1 MAVTDTVSNINT
13 QYQKIEYLLKHVNDV
28 YNYVKLNKDSDK
40 NLANDIINGLLN
52 EIHKEFYSMVEET
65 KTNDEILNYNNC
77 LITLLA
83 ASSIDLCEAI
93 LINGNDDVIN
103 DFYERWKVLY
113 NKTHQYRNYQ

>member
-1 MAVTDTVSNINT
+1 MATISNINT

-40 NLANDIINGLLN
+40 NLANDITNGLLN
-52 EIHKEFYSMVEET
+52 EIHKEFYSMVEKT
-65 KTNDEILNYNNC
+65 KTNDELLNYNNC

-93 LINGNDDVIN
+93 LNNGDEFIIN
-103 DFYERWKVLY
+103 DFYDRWKVLY
-113 NKTHQYRNYQ
+113 SKTRFL

>member
-1 MAVTDTVSNINT
+1 MATVSNINT

-52 EIHKEFYSMVEET
+52 EIYKEFYSMVEET

-77 LITLLA
+77 IITLLA

-93 LINGNDDVIN
+93 LNNGDDSVIN
-103 DFYERWKVLY
+103 NFYERWNVLY
-113 NKTHQYRNYQ
+113 NKTRFL

>member
-1 MAVTDTVSNINT
+1 MATAISINT
-13 QYQKIEYLLKHVNDV
+13 KYNQIEYLLKHINDV

-40 NLANDIINGLLN
+40 YLANDIINGLLN

-93 LINGNDDVIN
+93 LNNGNDDVIN

-113 NKTHQYRNYQ
+113 NKTTFCKN

>member
-1 MAVTDTVSNINT
+1 MSIIISINT
-13 QYQKIEYLLKHVNDV
+13 KYQKIEYLLNHVNDL
-28 YNYVKLNKDSDK
+28 YIYVKLNTNCDKD
-40 NLANDIINGLLN
+40 LANDITTGLLN

-93 LINGNDDVIN
+93 LNNGDDTVIN
-103 DFYERWKVLY
+103 DFYDRWKVLY
-113 NKTHQYRNYQ
+113 NKTTFCNK

>member
-1 MAVTDTVSNINT
+1 MIS
-13 QYQKIEYLLKHVNDV
+13 QYYKIENLLKHINDV
-28 YNYVKLNKDSDK
+28 YKHIKLNINSDK

-52 EIHKEFYSMVEET
+52 EAHKEFYSMFEKT

-93 LINGNDDVIN
+93 INDSDESIIN
-103 DFYERWKVLY
+103 DFYDRWVVLY
-113 NKTHQYRNYQ
+113 NKTTFCKNY

>member
-1 MAVTDTVSNINT
+1 MFIKTK
-13 QYQKIEYLLKHVNDV
+13 YQKIEYLLKHVNDL
-28 YNYVKLNKDSDK
+28 YNHVKLNRNCDKD
-40 NLANDIINGLLN
+40 LANDITTGLLN

-93 LINGNDDVIN
+93 INNGDESIIN
-103 DFYERWKVLY
+103 NFYDRWLVLY
-113 NKTHQYRNYQ
+113 NKTAFCKNY